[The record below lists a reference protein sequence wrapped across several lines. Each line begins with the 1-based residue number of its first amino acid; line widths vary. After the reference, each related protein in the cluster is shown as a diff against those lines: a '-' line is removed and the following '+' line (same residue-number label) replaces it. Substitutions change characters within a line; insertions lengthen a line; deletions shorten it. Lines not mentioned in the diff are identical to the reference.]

1 MNYDMYTGKN
11 SFYQTNS
18 LSVEKILGNKPV
30 SDLILS
36 YNTNSTNNDEQTNWD
51 HDWVHIF

>member
-36 YNTNSTNNDEQTNWD
+36 YNTNSTDNDEQTNWD